1 MSAPR
6 AAWPWQ
12 RSVFWRIAPWLIGVQ
27 VFIAVA
33 AVAVSGAFATRQ
45 ASGLV
50 TGSLRVRLLAL
61 AEEIER
67 RAQDDLY
74 DGLTTLSGNLLFDLS
89 ARFPDPLILLD
100 VDGQPL
106 DTIAPDA
113 EVFDNLVDVADVP
126 LPADLDVYLL
136 ADTVVVAADVRRPE
150 ASWGLVPIY
159 DPDGFLAGG
168 VLVQPLAGTMAFELA
183 GARQAYL
190 QATGVV
196 AVIAG
201 VLAVLLG
208 IGLTWQIV
216 RPLRRITDRV
226 TQIGAGDYRSRLPA
240 ARSDEL
246 GRLAT
251 SINRMAASVDESI
264 DRLRTADRLR
274 RDLVANIGHDLR
286 TPLAA
291 LRGYLE
297 EAERYQAEERPEQ
310 LEHALSVAASQG
322 AYLQRLIDDLFE
334 LSILDSGH
342 APLRREPV
350 PMGELLGEV
359 VRAHTRAFATA
370 KLTFSTD
377 LAPDLPIVD
386 ADGVRLLRL
395 FDNLL
400 GNARAHT
407 PPGGAV
413 TLRAF
418 PTGRHLVME
427 VTDTGGGM
435 TPEQAAQV
443 FTRYYR
449 GESARTRKQGGTG
462 LGLAISSAIAEAHG
476 GTLSVESVLGKGTAF
491 RLTLP
496 LTSAPAAP
504 APTA

>member
-1 MSAPR
+1 MSTRR
-6 AAWPWQ
+6 ATWPWQ

-27 VFIAVA
+27 IMLTVA
-33 AVAVSGAFATRQ
+33 AVVVSGAFATRQ

-50 TGSLRVRLLAL
+50 AGSLRVRLLAL

-67 RAQDDLY
+67 RAQEDLY
-74 DGLTTLSGNLLFDLS
+74 DGLTALSEDVLFDLS

-100 VDGQPL
+100 ADGQPL
-106 DTIAPDA
+106 QTIAPDA
-113 EVFDNLVDVADVP
+113 EVFDDLAPAPEVVM
-126 LPADLDVYLL
+126 PADLVVYLQ
-136 ADTVVVAADVRRPE
+136 ADTVLVEADVRRPG

-168 VLVQPLAGTMAFELA
+168 VLVQPLAGTINYELA
-183 GARQAYL
+183 ASRQAYL

-196 AVIAG
+196 AVVAG
-201 VLAVLLG
+201 LVAVLLG

-216 RPLRRITDRV
+216 QPLRRITARV
-226 TQIGAGDYRSRLPA
+226 AQIGEGDYQSRLA
-240 ARSDEL
+240 ANRSDEL
-246 GRLAT
+246 GRLAS
-251 SINRMAASVDESI
+251 SINQMAASVDESI

-297 EAERYQAEERPEQ
+297 EAERYHNEERPEQ
-310 LEHALSVAASQG
+310 LAHALSVAASQG
-322 AYLQRLIDDLFE
+322 EYLQRLIDDLFE

-359 VRAHTRAFATA
+359 IRAHTHAFAA
-370 KLTFSTD
+370 AEITFSTD
-377 LAPDLPIVD
+377 LAANLPILQ

-407 PPGGAV
+407 PAGGTV
-413 TLRAF
+413 TLHVALE
-418 PTGRHLVME
+418 GHHLIMDVS
-427 VTDTGGGM
+427 DTGQGM
-435 TPEQAAQV
+435 APDQAAQV

-449 GESARTRKQGGTG
+449 GESARTRTQGGTG
-462 LGLAISSAIAEAHG
+462 LGLAISRAIAEAHG
-476 GTLSVESVLGKGTAF
+476 GTLSVDSTLGAGTTF
-491 RLTLP
+491 RLALP
-496 LTSAPAAP
+496 LTTAPTAP